1 MTLTVPMIV
10 EINDLVL
17 QYGNVSE
24 SLPILSVPRWEL
36 QPNEQV
42 AVSGPSGSGKSTF
55 LNVLAGLLIPQSGQV
70 SVCGQDLT
78 RLGEAQRD
86 RFRAR
91 HIGYIFQT
99 FNLLQGYSALENV
112 LLGATFSHQAVD
124 HPHIRALLERVGLG
138 HRLHH
143 RPAHL
148 SIGEQ
153 QRVAIARALAKRPEI
168 ILADEPTGSLD
179 PGHTREI
186 VQLLRDVCR
195 DERCSLVVVSHE
207 PTVVGAF
214 ERRDAFLTV
223 NRAFASQG
231 ATG

>member
-1 MTLTVPMIV
+1 MIV
-10 EINDLVL
+10 EIRDLIL
-17 QYGNVSE
+17 QYGNASE
-24 SLPILSVPRWEL
+24 SSPVLNVPHWEL
-36 QPNEQV
+36 EPNEQA

-55 LNVLAGLLIPQSGQV
+55 LNVLAGLLIPQNGRV
-70 SVCGQDLT
+70 EVCGQDLT
-78 RLGEAQRD
+78 CMGEAHRD

-99 FNLLQGYSALENV
+99 FNLLQGYTAMENV
-112 LLGATFSHQAVD
+112 LLGATFSQQAAD
-124 HPHIRALLERVGLG
+124 RPRIRALLERVGLG

-143 RPAHL
+143 LPAHM

-153 QRVAIARALAKRPEI
+153 QRVAIARALAKRPEL

-186 VQLLRDVCR
+186 VHLLRDACR

-207 PTVVGAF
+207 STVVGAF
-214 ERRDAFLTV
+214 ERRDDFLSV
-223 NRAFASQG
+223 NRAFAS
-231 ATG
+231 TGGPQ

>member
-1 MTLTVPMIV
+1 MPASMIV
-10 EINDLVL
+10 ETNDLIL
-17 QYGNVSE
+17 QYGSGSE
-24 SLPILSVPRWEL
+24 SCPILSVPHWDL
-36 QPNEQV
+36 QPQEQV
-42 AVSGPSGSGKSTF
+42 AISGPSGSGKSTF
-55 LNVLAGLLIPQSGQV
+55 LNVLAGLLVPQDGQV

-112 LLGATFSHQAVD
+112 LLGATFAHQAVD
-124 HPHIRALLERVGLG
+124 RPHIRALLERVGLG

-153 QRVAIARALAKRPEI
+153 QRVAIARALAKRPEL

-179 PGHTREI
+179 PRHTREI

-195 DERCSLVVVSHE
+195 DEHCSLVVVSHE
-207 PTVVGAF
+207 SAVVGAF
-214 ERRDAFLTV
+214 ERRDDFLTV
-223 NRAFASQG
+223 NRAFADHGG
-231 ATG
+231 AR